1 MGKDKF
7 EPFDFVDFNSDRNHA
22 LENSAIVDALRI
34 IHLYRRWFIL
44 SAVAFLITGILYVRS
59 TPKTYLRT
67 ATILVK
73 DEKKGGNLAESTAF
87 QDLFSFG
94 VNSVDNE
101 MGFFK
106 SKRLMQRVVEDLHLD
121 ISYKERSKL
130 RKKELYSS
138 APFVVRF
145 VENKPEQRFEF
156 TAMPLNESDIELS
169 DFTPENTGGKN
180 LIVQYGDTVNNAMGK
195 FIIVPVCLEQIHSY
209 IDKPI
214 HIIKESIKAVSDR
227 YNKKLKVEVA
237 SKQSSL
243 INLSI
248 EDENAQRAE
257 DILNTLI
264 EVYKQDAIED
274 KNIVVINTAKFI
286 KDRLSIIEKDLEDI
300 DAQIEKY
307 KKTNKLTD
315 VVSESNMF
323 LQRSNRLAS
332 EGLSVENQLN
342 MAEYMKSYLRNNSK
356 NKDMIPASIGIS
368 DNGIQS
374 QIAEYNS
381 VMNRRN
387 KLLANSSMSNPI
399 VQDLNRTLED
409 IRLSILRAID
419 NLIAGLKIQSINM
432 KNEEGVNRS
441 RIADVPSQQKHIIS
455 IERQQKIKEELYL
468 YLLNKKEENELQ
480 LSITESN
487 CRIVDSAN
495 GPMSPVS
502 PKKAQVVLVCLIL
515 GFLTPSLWLYLRS
528 LLNTNVHTKSEI
540 KANITIPFLGE
551 IPLYKSKSEKNVIIR
566 KDSHEAACEAFRIIR
581 ENLGFMNT
589 EMESAGKVI
598 QMISFNPSSGKTFI
612 TTNLA
617 MSMAL
622 SDMKVVI
629 IDLDLRKGTLTKRS
643 GIGTR
648 RKGIS
653 GYLSGKIDNIEE
665 CIYSYGEESK
675 VDIITSGALPPNPAE
690 LLKSV
695 KLDELIETL
704 KTTYDYILL
713 DNPPYGIVVDAFVC
727 TRLANQSIYVIR
739 SGLFDKQQFP
749 ELQELYDSDR
759 LKNMSIILNAVDYQK
774 AGYGYDYSY
783 AYKYGYHYKDD
794 DTQSKPFYKRIIRK
808 LSNVFIQPKKETY
821 KQ

>member
-7 EPFDFVDFNSDRNHA
+7 EPFDFMDFNSDRNHSS
-22 LENSAIVDALRI
+22 ENFGIVDVLRI
-34 IHLYRRWFIL
+34 IYLYKRWFIL
-44 SAVAFLITGILYVRS
+44 SAIAFLITGILYVRS

-87 QDLFSFG
+87 QDLFSLG

-106 SKRLMQRVVEDLHLD
+106 SKRLMKRVVENLHLE
-121 ISYKERSKL
+121 ISYKERNNL

-138 APFVVRF
+138 APFIVHF
-145 VENKPEQRFEF
+145 LESKPEQRFEF
-156 TAMPLNESDIELS
+156 TAIPLNESNVKLT
-169 DFTPENTGGKN
+169 DFTPENTGNKS
-180 LIVQYGDTVNNAMGK
+180 LVVQYGDTVNTSIGK
-195 FIIVPVCLEQIHSY
+195 LIIVPVCLEQIDSY
-209 IDKPI
+209 INKPI
-214 HIIKESIKAVSDR
+214 HLIKESIKSASDR
-227 YNKKLKVEVA
+227 YNKRLKVEVV

-264 EVYKQDAIED
+264 EIYKQDAIED
-274 KNIVVINTAKFI
+274 KNVVVINTAKFI
-286 KDRLSIIEKDLEDI
+286 RDRLVIIEKDLEDI

-315 VVSESNMF
+315 VVSESDMF
-323 LQRSNRLAS
+323 LQRSSHLAS

-342 MAEYMKSYLRNNSK
+342 MAEYMKAYLRNNAK

-399 VQDLNRTLED
+399 VQDMNRTLED

-419 NLIAGLKIQSINM
+419 NLIASLRIQSINM
-432 KNEEGVNRS
+432 KNEEGINRD

-495 GPMSPVS
+495 GSMNPVS

-528 LLNTNVHTKSEI
+528 LLNTNVYAKSEI
-540 KANITIPFLGE
+540 KTNVTIPFLGE
-551 IPLYKSKSEKNVIIR
+551 IPLGKNKQEKDIIIK
-566 KDSHEAACEAFRIIR
+566 KDGHEAVCEAFRIIR
-581 ENLGFMNT
+581 ENLDFMNT
-589 EMESAGKVI
+589 KRNSTGKVI

-612 TTNLA
+612 TANLA
-617 MSMAL
+617 MSMAF
-622 SDMKVVI
+622 SNMKVIV
-629 IDLDLRKGTLTKRS
+629 IDLDLRKGTLTKRC
-643 GIGTR
+643 GIGIR
-648 RKGIS
+648 QKGIS
-653 GYLSGKIDNIEE
+653 GYLSEKFDDIAE
-665 CIYSYGEESK
+665 CIYSYGDECK

-690 LLKSV
+690 LLKSN
-695 KLDELIETL
+695 KLDKLIEDL
-704 KTTYDYILL
+704 KVNYDYILL

-727 TRLANQSIYVIR
+727 TRLTDQAIYVIR
-739 SGLFDKQQFP
+739 SGLFDKRQFP
-749 ELQELYDSDR
+749 ELQELYDSNR
-759 LKNMSIILNAVDYQK
+759 LKNMSIILNAIDYQK
-774 AGYGYDYSY
+774 VGYGYDYSY
-783 AYKYGYHYKDD
+783 VYKYGYNYKEDG
-794 DTQSKPFYKRIIRK
+794 SRNKPLHKRILK
-808 LSNVFIQPKKETY
+808 M
-821 KQ
+821 